1 MKKFFINGEVANLSN
16 LNLEA
21 LSKNGSIVDAI
32 NIPADRTLKV
42 TLGNQFDPLCP
53 DIDAVSEATS
63 RYAYRHGK
71 KRHYLLFNG
80 GRVVGWAHLHRKP
93 TEHKVRVGVLV
104 EYETTVLAKSD
115 REAVR
120 LAEKEAAD
128 GLSTFADAGFNA
140 ELEYVAPAE

>member
-21 LSKNGSIVDAI
+21 LSKNGSIVDSI
-32 NIPADRTLKV
+32 VIPADRTLKV
-42 TLGNQFDPLCP
+42 TLADKSDPLCP

-71 KRHYLLFNG
+71 KRHFLLFNG

-104 EYETTVLAKSD
+104 EYETTVLAKSN
-115 REAVR
+115 REAERVATQE
-120 LAEKEAAD
+120 AENS
-128 GLSTFADAGFNA
+128 LHIFTDAGYNA
-140 ELEYVAPAE
+140 EIKYATAE

>member
-21 LSKNGSIVDAI
+21 LSKNGSIVDSI
-32 NIPADRTLKV
+32 VIPADRTLKV
-42 TLGNQFDPLCP
+42 TLADKFDPLCP

-71 KRHYLLFNG
+71 KRHFLLFNG

-104 EYETTVLAKSD
+104 EYETTVLAKSN
-115 REAVR
+115 REAER
-120 LAEKEAAD
+120 LATQEAENS
-128 GLSTFADAGFNA
+128 LHIFTDAGYNA
-140 ELEYVAPAE
+140 EIKYATAE

>member
-21 LSKNGSIVDAI
+21 LSKNGSIVDTI
-32 NIPADRTLKV
+32 EIPADRYLKV
-42 TLGNQFDPLCP
+42 TIGNQFDPLFP

-128 GLSTFADAGFNA
+128 GLSTFADAGYNA
-140 ELEYVAPAE
+140 TLEYVAPAE

>member
-93 TEHKVRVGVLV
+93 TEHTVRVGVLV
-104 EYETTVLAKSD
+104 EYETTVLAKSN
-115 REAVR
+115 REAERVA
-120 LAEKEAAD
+120 LQEAED
-128 GLSTFADAGFNA
+128 SLHIFTDAGYKA
-140 ELEYVAPAE
+140 EIEYATAE

>member
-32 NIPADRTLKV
+32 NIPANLTLKV

-71 KRHYLLFNG
+71 KRHFLLING
-80 GRVVGWAHLHRKP
+80 GRVVGWAHFHRKP
-93 TEHKVRVGVLV
+93 TERKVRVGVLV

-120 LAEKEAAD
+120 LAAKEATD
-128 GLSTFADAGFNA
+128 GLSTFADAGYKA
-140 ELEYVAPAE
+140 ELQYVTPAE